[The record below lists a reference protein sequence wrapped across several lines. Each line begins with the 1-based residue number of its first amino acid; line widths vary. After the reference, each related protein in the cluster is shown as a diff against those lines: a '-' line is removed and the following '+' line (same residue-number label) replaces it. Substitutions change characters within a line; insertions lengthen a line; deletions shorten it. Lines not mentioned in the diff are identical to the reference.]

1 VHTSSSY
8 RFVRPACWEMW
19 GSSDFRNDTFT
30 LPAKVDLSA
39 LKENILPSDEQ
50 AWFLLPCTEML

>member
-1 VHTSSSY
+1 
-8 RFVRPACWEMW
+8 MW